1 MSFRLLAFLIAVCAA
16 LPFTSG
22 AASAQDL
29 VYQPTNPAFGGSSFN
44 YQWLL
49 NSAQTQ
55 NDFDNPE
62 ERIDDPLADF
72 QSDLQR
78 QILRAL
84 SQEFVQERFGDL
96 DFEAGGQ
103 FDFGDFSVTLVPGV
117 GGLTIRIVDL
127 LSGSEST
134 ITVPNP

>member
-1 MSFRLLAFLIAVCAA
+1 MLTACAA
-16 LPFTSG
+16 LLLTTG
-22 AASAQDL
+22 AVSAQDL

-49 NSAQTQ
+49 NAAQAQ

-62 ERIDDPLADF
+62 DRVDDPLTTF

-78 QILRAL
+78 QILRSL
-84 SQEFVQERFGDL
+84 SQEFVRERFGEL
-96 DFEAGGQ
+96 DFEEGGT
-103 FDFGDFSVTLVPGV
+103 FDFGDFSVTLVPGAD
-117 GGLTIRIVDL
+117 GLTIRIFDL

>member
-1 MSFRLLAFLIAVCAA
+1 LLHLKLTICVALLLAAG
-16 LPFTSG
+16 T
-22 AASAQDL
+22 ASAQDL

-49 NSAQTQ
+49 NAAQSQ
-55 NDFDNPE
+55 NDFDNQE
-62 ERIDDPLADF
+62 VRTDDPLADF

-78 QILRAL
+78 QILRVL
-84 SQEFVQERFGDL
+84 SQELVQERFGEL

-103 FDFGDFSVTLVPGV
+103 FDFGDFSVTLVPGA
-117 GGLTIRIVDL
+117 GGLTIRIFDL